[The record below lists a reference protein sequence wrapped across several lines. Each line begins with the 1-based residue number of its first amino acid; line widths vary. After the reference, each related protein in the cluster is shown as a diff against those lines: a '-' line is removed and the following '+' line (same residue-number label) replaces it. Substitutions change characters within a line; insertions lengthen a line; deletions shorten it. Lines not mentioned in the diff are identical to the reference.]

1 MKKITLILLL
11 AILMLAMLPAQG
23 WKIRGSMPVP
33 VSGGKAIVKDSLIYI
48 VGGFDESIGRITNI
62 IQSFNPRTGV
72 WLTVDTM
79 KFGRTGFIAGDY
91 NGNFVYTGGSVPGF
105 GFHNALEVYDYH
117 NTPFVHSSHTVFRR
131 SYAAGEIVDSNLF
144 VFGGYTLEPDQPEI
158 LKYNIPRGRV
168 ESTGG
173 TAPSPLQFPL
183 DQMTARLGSDI
194 YIFGGVRHSVTSKI
208 FKYSIENGTFT
219 ELYRE
224 LPGVRAGGSAIKI
237 DDATVMLVGG
247 YDQINPAL
255 STSEVLRLTG
265 DGFVIVSAPGL
276 NVGRTDPMTVKFGD
290 SIYVFGGED
299 VNGDVTAS
307 IEVISVSGVT
317 SVKSENTDIPA
328 EFELLQNFPNPFNA
342 STTIRFKT
350 VREGNISLDIYSAD
364 GSLIKVIEKGFLPAG
379 EWSYRW
385 DGTDFAGSPVASGVY
400 IITLTDG
407 MTRQSRKMTCLK

>member
-1 MKKITLILLL
+1 MKKITLVFLL
-11 AILMLAMLPAQG
+11 AIAMITMVTAQG
-23 WKIRGSMPVP
+23 WRIRGEMPAP

-79 KFGRTGFIAGDY
+79 KFGRAGFIAGDY
-91 NGNFVYTGGSVPGF
+91 NGNIVYTGGSVPGF

-158 LKYNIPRGRV
+158 LKYNIPQGRV

-183 DQMTARLGSDI
+183 DQMTARLGNDI

-208 FKYSIENGTFT
+208 FKYSIENGTFV
-219 ELYRE
+219 ELFQG
-224 LPGVRAGGSAIKI
+224 LAGVRAGGSAVKI
-237 DDATVMLVGG
+237 DDANVMLLGG
-247 YDQINPAL
+247 YDQLSPAL
-255 STSEVLRLTG
+255 STSELLRLTG
-265 DGFVIVSAPGL
+265 DGFVTVATPAL
-276 NVGRTDPMTVKFGD
+276 NIGRTDPMTVKFGD

-299 VNGDVTAS
+299 ANGNVIAS
-307 IEVISVSGVT
+307 VEVIPVYGIT
-317 SVKSENTDIPA
+317 SVKSENTVLPS

-350 VREGNISLDIYSAD
+350 VKEGNISLDIYSAD
-364 GSLIKVIEKGFLPAG
+364 GSLIKEIEKGFLPAG

-385 DGTDFAGSPVASGVY
+385 DGTDVAGSPVASGVY
-400 IITLTDG
+400 ILTLTDG
-407 MTRQSRKMTCLK
+407 VTRQSRKMTCLK